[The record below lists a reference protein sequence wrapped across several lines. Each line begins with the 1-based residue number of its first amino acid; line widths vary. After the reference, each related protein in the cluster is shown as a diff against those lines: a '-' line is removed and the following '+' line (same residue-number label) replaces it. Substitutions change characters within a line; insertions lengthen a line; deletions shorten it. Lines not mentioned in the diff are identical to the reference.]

1 MQIIFFFAVKTLEGL
16 PHKLPEVLREQ
27 YIKTVLVGYLLWPL
41 AHIINFRF
49 IPADLRILYVNWYA
63 ALSPPFL
70 LIKPVAQ
77 ALARICIHPGDTMP
91 AYINV
96 YLYCSGHI

>member
-1 MQIIFFFAVKTLEGL
+1 VQIVFFFAVKTLEGL
-16 PHKLPEVLREQ
+16 PHKLPDVLREQ
-27 YIKTVLVGYLLWPL
+27 YVKTVLVGYLLWPL

-63 ALSPPFL
+63 ALSPQFL
-70 LIKPVAQ
+70 LIKPVVQ
-77 ALARICIHPGDTMP
+77 ALALTRKYPGDPTP

-96 YLYCSGHI
+96 YVQFSEHV